1 MEEKQVIRKQVF
13 KFRKDATEEQIRMK
27 SSQIVE
33 KLLHMEEFISADKV
47 LAYMDFNHE
56 VMTRTFIEK
65 CWELGKKVAVP
76 KVNGK
81 EMTFYDLTSFEQ
93 LEDGYYH
100 IPEPA
105 YGEAV
110 YWEDGFML
118 VPGVAFDVHRHRI
131 GYGQGFYDKYLS
143 RYPQLYKTAVA
154 FEFQIFKEVP
164 FENTDILPDVL
175 ITEERILI

>member
-110 YWEDGFML
+110 YREDGFML
-118 VPGVAFDVHRHRI
+118 VPELHLMCIATVLVMVRAFMTNISPDTHSCIRR
-131 GYGQGFYDKYLS
+131 
-143 RYPQLYKTAVA
+143 QLLLNFRFLKKFLLRT
-154 FEFQIFKEVP
+154 QIF
-164 FENTDILPDVL
+164 F
-175 ITEERILI
+175 RMF